1 MINKEVAVFCLTR
14 RFPLNP
20 SYEIIEQL
28 YRLDIDSG
36 LVTQD
41 QRAAQKELSELAKK
55 SRISEEIIAKTR
67 TDMSFHEA
75 ELRRLYKKLDDL
87 DERKV
92 ERSARLFAA
101 KNDDDH
107 RSLKRELDHVE
118 REIRDTQRKADDT
131 ESRIEQSKSLFQKAE
146 AELSAST
153 SASEGE
159 RKKAQEAEN
168 NSAGRLNEINKV
180 RDSYLSRLDD
190 RIAQHYIRVAK
201 ITRSPNGPICRVVE
215 RACGNCRIGLSPQIL
230 NNIVRGKS
238 IEFCPNCSHV
248 LLPSSNV

>member
-1 MINKEVAVFCLTR
+1 MLHTTVALFYLTR

-20 SYEIIEQL
+20 NYEIIEQL

-41 QRAAQKELSELAKK
+41 QRVAQKELSELAKK

-67 TDMSFHEA
+67 TDMVFHEA

-87 DERKV
+87 DERKA

-107 RSLKRELDHVE
+107 RGLKRELDHVE
-118 REIRDTQRKADDT
+118 RDIRETQRRADET
-131 ESRIEQSKSLFQKAE
+131 ESRIEQSKAVFQKAE
-146 AELSAST
+146 TELSASI

-190 RIAQHYIRVAK
+190 RIAQHYMRVSK
-201 ITRSPNGPICRVVE
+201 ITRNPNGPICRVIE

-230 NNIVRGKS
+230 NNIARGKS
-238 IEFCPNCSHV
+238 VEFCPNCSHV
-248 LLPSSNV
+248 LLPQNNN